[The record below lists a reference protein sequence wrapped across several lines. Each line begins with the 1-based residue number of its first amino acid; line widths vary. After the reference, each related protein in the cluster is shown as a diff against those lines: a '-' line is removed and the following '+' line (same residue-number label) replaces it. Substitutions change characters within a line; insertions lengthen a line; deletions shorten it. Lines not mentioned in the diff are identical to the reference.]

1 MPYTPLHMGPGLIA
15 KAIAPKH
22 VSIIAFGVTQV
33 LIDLEVLWNMGHHNP
48 QLHTFFHTYVGAS
61 LVVIVAI
68 SVAKPL
74 STLARRSW
82 NLLTY
87 HASHLNVA
95 ASDRTTWTATIA
107 GACIGAYSHVL
118 FDSFYH
124 LDIQPFQP
132 WSAANPF
139 KGLLTPAHMELA
151 FLVMFMLAIV
161 WLTIR
166 AIRKRGLPETSQE

>member
-22 VSIIAFGVTQV
+22 MSVIAFGVTQV
-33 LIDLEVLWNMGHHNP
+33 LIDLEVLWNMGHHNA

-61 LVVIVAI
+61 LVVLVAI
-68 SVAKPL
+68 PVAKTL

-82 NLLTY
+82 NLVTRQT
-87 HASHLNVA
+87 
-95 ASDRTTWTATIA
+95 SDANLAVSDHTTWTATIL
-107 GACIGAYSHVL
+107 GAAIGAYSHVL

-139 KGLLTPAHMELA
+139 KGLITPAHMELA

-161 WLTIR
+161 WLTIS
-166 AIRKRGLPETSQE
+166 AIRKRGLPET